1 MSVRESSTME
11 SADSSSRHLE
21 RSGIGFSFPVHLRP
35 YLWMLAGAFSFAI
48 MGAFTHAVAHEIDWR
63 IIALVRA
70 MLATTFAA
78 SLALRTGKKL
88 VLIGTPTLWMR
99 SISGSISLVCTFF
112 ALTRLPIAETL
123 TLTNMFPLWVVLLS
137 WPLLGHLPS
146 RSSWVAA
153 CTAVGGVVI
162 MGLAEMNHSH
172 WSWNPA
178 YLVAI
183 FASCTSAIAM
193 IGLHR
198 LGNMPPAAIV
208 THFSAVAV
216 LFCIGLLILPGTAPI
231 HGNHFTWLTSLD
243 LLGVGI
249 AATAGQLSIT
259 RAFATGS
266 PSKIS
271 VVALTQ
277 VIFAFVF
284 DLVFWNHT
292 ASGEKLIG
300 MLLILLPTGWVLM
313 HSVDQ
318 KHSTV
323 QNEQ

>member
-1 MSVRESSTME
+1 MSVRESATIEGQDASPSRVE
-11 SADSSSRHLE
+11 SVR
-21 RSGIGFSFPVHLRP
+21 IGSSFPAHLRP
-35 YLWMLAGAFSFAI
+35 YYWMLVGAFSFAV
-48 MGAFTHAVAHEIDWR
+48 MGAFTHAVASEIDWR

-78 SLALRTGKKL
+78 SLALRAGKKL
-88 VLIGTPTLWMR
+88 VLVGTPTLWMR

-153 CTAVGGVVI
+153 MIAVGGVVV

-216 LFCIGLLILPGTAPI
+216 LFCIGSLIMPGAAPI

-284 DLVFWNHT
+284 DLMFWNHPIS
-292 ASGEKLIG
+292 SGKLAG

-313 HSVDQ
+313 HSADQ
-318 KHSTV
+318 KHP
-323 QNEQ
+323 NEQSD